1 MLPAGRANYLFIES
15 HPAAALVMKMCKCR
29 DQQESP
35 MSMALSDRGSFRLRR
50 EPSRASP
57 PQHVAQTAFC
67 GAGRSSHNEPIAD
80 YDHKAAGELV
90 SEAHVDAVI
99 AHLHERE
106 IGASG

>member
-1 MLPAGRANYLFIES
+1 LLVCT
-15 HPAAALVMKMCKCR
+15 AAASLTGDIAKAIYWYR
-29 DQQESP
+29 
-35 MSMALSDRGSFRLRR
+35 
-50 EPSRASP
+50 
-57 PQHVAQTAFC
+57 
-67 GAGRSSHNEPIAD
+67 NEPIAD